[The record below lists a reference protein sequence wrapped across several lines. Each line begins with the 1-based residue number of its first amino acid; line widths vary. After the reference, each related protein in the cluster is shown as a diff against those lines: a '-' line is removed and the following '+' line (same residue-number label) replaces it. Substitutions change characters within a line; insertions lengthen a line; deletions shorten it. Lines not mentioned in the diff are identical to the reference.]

1 MNVQNNIQPRVKW
14 VLLAVATMTALG
26 CVSQRYV
33 DDLETLY
40 RRSQEQTL
48 DLQARLEEKNTE
60 IEVLR
65 SSLNSQDPEILAKLE
80 KALSSHTKLTSALAK
95 AEGRLREISS
105 EPILDPAMDA
115 ALVQLVQSNPKL
127 MTYEPEIGMVK
138 FHSDLTFALGSA
150 DVNAQ
155 ASTSLQSLAQILKSK
170 VGQNYITRIVGHT
183 DNVPIGRPATRA
195 KHPTNWHL
203 SVNRAIAVKDL
214 LVKAGVDPSR
224 MGVAGYGEH
233 RPIAP
238 NGPKGNE
245 LNRRVEIYLVR
256 YAPSHNLASPAG
268 SGSGLDL
275 KSREKEADS
284 NPRTGIQTADAPGG
298 MFK

>member
-1 MNVQNNIQPRVKW
+1 MNVESNIQPRTKW
-14 VLLAVATMTALG
+14 VLLAAVAMTTVG

-80 KALSSHTKLTSALAK
+80 KALSSHNKLTTALAK

-150 DVNAQ
+150 DVNAE
-155 ASTSLQSLAQILKSK
+155 ASTSLKSLAQILDSK
-170 VGQNYITRIVGHT
+170 IGKNYITRIVGHT

-195 KHPTNWHL
+195 KHPTNTHL
-203 SVNRAIAVKDL
+203 SVHRSIAVRDA
-214 LVKAGVDPSR
+214 LVTDGIAPNRTQVS
-224 MGVAGYGEH
+224 GYGQY

-238 NGPKGNE
+238 NGARGAAA
-245 LNRRVEIYLVR
+245 NRRVEIYLFPMSDTEIADTATTTTPTATAVETTE
-256 YAPSHNLASPAG
+256 PEEP
-268 SGSGLDL
+268 L
-275 KSREKEADS
+275 K
-284 NPRTGIQTADAPGG
+284 
-298 MFK
+298 